1 VAIMGI
7 VELSVADPCHPIKP
21 KFGVDGMCLFYGK
34 LDKFVWLLGPILVML
49 MINTFM
55 FSYIAVMVFRQQRKM
70 TASKHGG
77 SIRGELLDKMVLYL
91 RLFFGMG
98 IIWYFEVISFYY
110 GGEWSTVTDVINMMQ
125 GVWVFLTFVC
135 KKNVLQVILR
145 KRDRLYSAVL
155 QRSRSKSN
163 ATTLQPES
171 ASNLNK
177 DRKKVISL
185 RTEELS
191 LTSGYHEEAV

>member
-1 VAIMGI
+1 
-7 VELSVADPCHPIKP
+7 
-21 KFGVDGMCLFYGK
+21 
-34 LDKFVWLLGPILVML
+34 
-49 MINTFM
+49 
-55 FSYIAVMVFRQQRKM
+55 
-70 TASKHGG
+70 
-77 SIRGELLDKMVLYL
+77 
-91 RLFFGMG
+91 MG

-110 GGEWSTVTDVINMMQ
+110 GGEWSTVTDVINMLQVLCGRVVIINIINIDHTSVQ

-155 QRSRSKSN
+155 QRSRSKSSKISDLASYFKRKIFQTKN
-163 ATTLQPES
+163 ILDATTLQPES

-185 RTEELS
+185 RTEE
-191 LTSGYHEEAV
+191 V